1 MEVKMSNRNLR
12 RKNMG
17 NKKKGLIGL
26 AVMCVFSGVV
36 ILSSNAVTDWMD
48 KKSQAEIENNINIK
62 EGLKDGVYKAEEAEF
77 SDGYKGIVE
86 MTVKNGAITELI
98 WDMVDEE
105 GNTKGQLSLE
115 GKYLM
120 TEDGPIWKEQSEAL
134 AKYVIEHQSI
144 EGLTTNEE
152 GKTDV
157 VSGVSIS
164 INGFINLVE
173 ECLKQA
179 KGEVQVKGNLTDGVY
194 KAEEAEF
201 SNGYKG
207 VMEMTIK
214 NGAITELIWDAVDE
228 EGSNKSQLSL
238 NGEYLMTE
246 DGPIWKEQ
254 SEALAKYMIEHQSIE
269 GLTVNE
275 EGKTDVVSGV
285 SISINGFINL
295 VEECLKQAKG
305 ETQTKGNLIDGVYK
319 AEAAEFSNGY
329 KGVMEMTIKNGA
341 ITELI
346 WDDVDEEGNKKS
358 QLSLNGEYLMTE
370 DGPIWKEQSEALAK
384 YVIEHQSI
392 EGLTVNEEGKTDVVS
407 GVSIGINGFIN
418 LVEECLKQANSQK
431 EIETEAKSRLRD
443 GEYIAEESEYD
454 KTGYKGIVKMII
466 KDGTITGLTWDC
478 TDKEGNTKSQLSLD
492 GEYLM
497 TEDGPIWKEQSEA
510 LTKYVIEH
518 QSIEGLTV
526 NEEGKTDVVSG
537 VSINIS
543 GFLDLVENCFS
554 SATMKYKN
562 GTYKAEEK
570 DFDSAGYKGIMEMT
584 IRNGNITELTWDCLD
599 KEGNKKSQLSLDGE
613 YLMTEDGPI
622 WKEQSE
628 ALAEYVISH
637 QSLEGLEV
645 DEEGK
650 TDVISSVSININ
662 GFLELVEDCLKQAQ

>member
-1 MEVKMSNRNLR
+1 MSNRNLR

-214 NGAITELIWDAVDE
+214 NGAITELIWD
-228 EGSNKSQLSL
+228 
-238 NGEYLMTE
+238 
-246 DGPIWKEQ
+246 
-254 SEALAKYMIEHQSIE
+254 
-269 GLTVNE
+269 
-275 EGKTDVVSGV
+275 
-285 SISINGFINL
+285 
-295 VEECLKQAKG
+295 
-305 ETQTKGNLIDGVYK
+305 
-319 AEAAEFSNGY
+319 
-329 KGVMEMTIKNGA
+329 
-341 ITELI
+341 
-346 WDDVDEEGNKKS
+346 DVDEEGNKKS

-370 DGPIWKEQSEALAK
+370 DGSIWKEQSEALAK

-407 GVSIGINGFIN
+407 GVSISINGFIN

-478 TDKEGNTKSQLSLD
+478 MDKEGNTKSQLSLD

-497 TEDGPIWKEQSEA
+497 TEDGSIWKEQSEA
-510 LTKYVIEH
+510 LAKYVIEH

>member
-1 MEVKMSNRNLR
+1 MSNRNLR

-48 KKSQAEIENNINIK
+48 KKSQTEIENNINIK
-62 EGLKDGVYKAEEAEF
+62 AGLK
-77 SDGYKGIVE
+77 
-86 MTVKNGAITELI
+86 
-98 WDMVDEE
+98 
-105 GNTKGQLSLE
+105 
-115 GKYLM
+115 
-120 TEDGPIWKEQSEAL
+120 
-134 AKYVIEHQSI
+134 
-144 EGLTTNEE
+144 
-152 GKTDV
+152 
-157 VSGVSIS
+157 
-164 INGFINLVE
+164 
-173 ECLKQA
+173 
-179 KGEVQVKGNLTDGVY
+179 
-194 KAEEAEF
+194 
-201 SNGYKG
+201 
-207 VMEMTIK
+207 
-214 NGAITELIWDAVDE
+214 
-228 EGSNKSQLSL
+228 
-238 NGEYLMTE
+238 
-246 DGPIWKEQ
+246 
-254 SEALAKYMIEHQSIE
+254 
-269 GLTVNE
+269 
-275 EGKTDVVSGV
+275 
-285 SISINGFINL
+285 
-295 VEECLKQAKG
+295 
-305 ETQTKGNLIDGVYK
+305 DGVYK

-329 KGVMEMTIKNGA
+329 KGTMEMTVKDGV

-358 QLSLNGEYLMTE
+358 QLSLNGEYVMTE

-384 YVIEHQSI
+384 YVIEHQSL

-418 LVEECLKQANSQK
+418 LVEECLKQAKGETQTKGNLKDGVYKAEAAEFSNGYKGTMEMTVKDGVITELIWDDVDEEGNKKSQLSLNGEYVMTEDGPIWKEQSEALAKYVIEHQSLEGLTVNEEGKTDVVSGVSIGINGFINLVEECLKQADPKK
-431 EIETEAKSRLRD
+431 EIETEVTSRLRD

-454 KTGYKGIVKMII
+454 TTGYKGIVKMNI
-466 KDGTITGLTWDC
+466 KNGKITKLTWDC
-478 TDKEGNTKSQLSLD
+478 MDKEGNSKSQLSLD
-492 GEYLM
+492 GEYVM

-510 LTKYVIEH
+510 LAKYVIEH
-518 QSIEGLTV
+518 QSLEGLEV

-570 DFDSAGYKGIMEMT
+570 DFDSAGYKGVMEMT
-584 IRNGNITELTWDCLD
+584 IRNGNITELTWDCVD

-613 YLMTEDGPI
+613 YVMTEDGPI

-662 GFLELVEDCLKQAQ
+662 GFLELVEDCLEQAQ

>member
-228 EGSNKSQLSL
+228 EGNSKSQLSL
-238 NGEYLMTE
+238 EGKYLMTE

-407 GVSIGINGFIN
+407 GVSI
-418 LVEECLKQANSQK
+418 
-431 EIETEAKSRLRD
+431 
-443 GEYIAEESEYD
+443 
-454 KTGYKGIVKMII
+454 
-466 KDGTITGLTWDC
+466 
-478 TDKEGNTKSQLSLD
+478 
-492 GEYLM
+492 
-497 TEDGPIWKEQSEA
+497 
-510 LTKYVIEH
+510 
-518 QSIEGLTV
+518 
-526 NEEGKTDVVSG
+526 
-537 VSINIS
+537 NIS

>member
-1 MEVKMSNRNLR
+1 MSNRNLR

-194 KAEEAEF
+194 KAEAAEF

-228 EGSNKSQLSL
+228 EGNSKSQLSL
-238 NGEYLMTE
+238 EGKYLMTE

-285 SISINGFINL
+285 SIS
-295 VEECLKQAKG
+295 
-305 ETQTKGNLIDGVYK
+305 
-319 AEAAEFSNGY
+319 
-329 KGVMEMTIKNGA
+329 
-341 ITELI
+341 
-346 WDDVDEEGNKKS
+346 
-358 QLSLNGEYLMTE
+358 
-370 DGPIWKEQSEALAK
+370 
-384 YVIEHQSI
+384 
-392 EGLTVNEEGKTDVVS
+392 
-407 GVSIGINGFIN
+407 INGFIN

-478 TDKEGNTKSQLSLD
+478 MDKEGNTKSQLSLD

-497 TEDGPIWKEQSEA
+497 TEDGSIWKEQSEA
-510 LTKYVIEH
+510 LAKYVIEH

>member
-1 MEVKMSNRNLR
+1 MSNRNLR

-134 AKYVIEHQSI
+134 AKY
-144 EGLTTNEE
+144 
-152 GKTDV
+152 
-157 VSGVSIS
+157 
-164 INGFINLVE
+164 
-173 ECLKQA
+173 
-179 KGEVQVKGNLTDGVY
+179 
-194 KAEEAEF
+194 
-201 SNGYKG
+201 
-207 VMEMTIK
+207 
-214 NGAITELIWDAVDE
+214 
-228 EGSNKSQLSL
+228 
-238 NGEYLMTE
+238 
-246 DGPIWKEQ
+246 
-254 SEALAKYMIEHQSIE
+254 MIEHQSIE

-285 SISINGFINL
+285 SIS
-295 VEECLKQAKG
+295 
-305 ETQTKGNLIDGVYK
+305 
-319 AEAAEFSNGY
+319 
-329 KGVMEMTIKNGA
+329 
-341 ITELI
+341 
-346 WDDVDEEGNKKS
+346 
-358 QLSLNGEYLMTE
+358 
-370 DGPIWKEQSEALAK
+370 
-384 YVIEHQSI
+384 
-392 EGLTVNEEGKTDVVS
+392 
-407 GVSIGINGFIN
+407 INGFIN

-510 LTKYVIEH
+510 L
-518 QSIEGLTV
+518 
-526 NEEGKTDVVSG
+526 
-537 VSINIS
+537 
-543 GFLDLVENCFS
+543 
-554 SATMKYKN
+554 
-562 GTYKAEEK
+562 
-570 DFDSAGYKGIMEMT
+570 
-584 IRNGNITELTWDCLD
+584 
-599 KEGNKKSQLSLDGE
+599 
-613 YLMTEDGPI
+613 
-622 WKEQSE
+622 
-628 ALAEYVISH
+628 AEYVISH

>member
-1 MEVKMSNRNLR
+1 MSNRNLR

-228 EGSNKSQLSL
+228 EGSSKSQLSL

-246 DGPIWKEQ
+246 DE
-254 SEALAKYMIEHQSIE
+254 
-269 GLTVNE
+269 
-275 EGKTDVVSGV
+275 
-285 SISINGFINL
+285 
-295 VEECLKQAKG
+295 
-305 ETQTKGNLIDGVYK
+305 
-319 AEAAEFSNGY
+319 
-329 KGVMEMTIKNGA
+329 
-341 ITELI
+341 
-346 WDDVDEEGNKKS
+346 
-358 QLSLNGEYLMTE
+358 
-370 DGPIWKEQSEALAK
+370 
-384 YVIEHQSI
+384 
-392 EGLTVNEEGKTDVVS
+392 
-407 GVSIGINGFIN
+407 IGRAH
-418 LVEECLKQANSQK
+418 V
-431 EIETEAKSRLRD
+431 
-443 GEYIAEESEYD
+443 
-454 KTGYKGIVKMII
+454 
-466 KDGTITGLTWDC
+466 
-478 TDKEGNTKSQLSLD
+478 
-492 GEYLM
+492 
-497 TEDGPIWKEQSEA
+497 
-510 LTKYVIEH
+510 
-518 QSIEGLTV
+518 
-526 NEEGKTDVVSG
+526 
-537 VSINIS
+537 
-543 GFLDLVENCFS
+543 
-554 SATMKYKN
+554 
-562 GTYKAEEK
+562 
-570 DFDSAGYKGIMEMT
+570 
-584 IRNGNITELTWDCLD
+584 
-599 KEGNKKSQLSLDGE
+599 
-613 YLMTEDGPI
+613 
-622 WKEQSE
+622 
-628 ALAEYVISH
+628 
-637 QSLEGLEV
+637 
-645 DEEGK
+645 
-650 TDVISSVSININ
+650 
-662 GFLELVEDCLKQAQ
+662 

>member
-1 MEVKMSNRNLR
+1 MLFRS
-12 RKNMG
+12 
-17 NKKKGLIGL
+17 
-26 AVMCVFSGVV
+26 
-36 ILSSNAVTDWMD
+36 
-48 KKSQAEIENNINIK
+48 
-62 EGLKDGVYKAEEAEF
+62 
-77 SDGYKGIVE
+77 
-86 MTVKNGAITELI
+86 
-98 WDMVDEE
+98 
-105 GNTKGQLSLE
+105 
-115 GKYLM
+115 
-120 TEDGPIWKEQSEAL
+120 
-134 AKYVIEHQSI
+134 
-144 EGLTTNEE
+144 
-152 GKTDV
+152 
-157 VSGVSIS
+157 
-164 INGFINLVE
+164 
-173 ECLKQA
+173 
-179 KGEVQVKGNLTDGVY
+179 
-194 KAEEAEF
+194 
-201 SNGYKG
+201 
-207 VMEMTIK
+207 
-214 NGAITELIWDAVDE
+214 
-228 EGSNKSQLSL
+228 
-238 NGEYLMTE
+238 
-246 DGPIWKEQ
+246 
-254 SEALAKYMIEHQSIE
+254 
-269 GLTVNE
+269 
-275 EGKTDVVSGV
+275 
-285 SISINGFINL
+285 
-295 VEECLKQAKG
+295 
-305 ETQTKGNLIDGVYK
+305 
-319 AEAAEFSNGY
+319 
-329 KGVMEMTIKNGA
+329 
-341 ITELI
+341 
-346 WDDVDEEGNKKS
+346 
-358 QLSLNGEYLMTE
+358 
-370 DGPIWKEQSEALAK
+370 
-384 YVIEHQSI
+384 
-392 EGLTVNEEGKTDVVS
+392 
-407 GVSIGINGFIN
+407 
-418 LVEECLKQANSQK
+418 ECLKQANSQK

>member
-1 MEVKMSNRNLR
+1 MSNRNLR

-194 KAEEAEF
+194 KAE
-201 SNGYKG
+201 
-207 VMEMTIK
+207 
-214 NGAITELIWDAVDE
+214 
-228 EGSNKSQLSL
+228 
-238 NGEYLMTE
+238 
-246 DGPIWKEQ
+246 
-254 SEALAKYMIEHQSIE
+254 
-269 GLTVNE
+269 
-275 EGKTDVVSGV
+275 
-285 SISINGFINL
+285 
-295 VEECLKQAKG
+295 
-305 ETQTKGNLIDGVYK
+305 
-319 AEAAEFSNGY
+319 AAEFSNGY

-346 WDDVDEEGNKKS
+346 WDDVDEKGNKKS
-358 QLSLNGEYLMTE
+358 QLSLDGEYVMTE

-478 TDKEGNTKSQLSLD
+478 MDKEGNTKSQLSLD

-497 TEDGPIWKEQSEA
+497 TEDGSIWKEQSEA
-510 LTKYVIEH
+510 LAKYVIEH

>member
-1 MEVKMSNRNLR
+1 MSNRNLR

-144 EGLTTNEE
+144 EGLTT
-152 GKTDV
+152 
-157 VSGVSIS
+157 
-164 INGFINLVE
+164 
-173 ECLKQA
+173 
-179 KGEVQVKGNLTDGVY
+179 
-194 KAEEAEF
+194 
-201 SNGYKG
+201 
-207 VMEMTIK
+207 
-214 NGAITELIWDAVDE
+214 
-228 EGSNKSQLSL
+228 
-238 NGEYLMTE
+238 
-246 DGPIWKEQ
+246 
-254 SEALAKYMIEHQSIE
+254 
-269 GLTVNE
+269 NE

>member
-1 MEVKMSNRNLR
+1 MSNRNLR

-194 KAEEAEF
+194 KAEE
-201 SNGYKG
+201 
-207 VMEMTIK
+207 
-214 NGAITELIWDAVDE
+214 
-228 EGSNKSQLSL
+228 
-238 NGEYLMTE
+238 
-246 DGPIWKEQ
+246 
-254 SEALAKYMIEHQSIE
+254 
-269 GLTVNE
+269 
-275 EGKTDVVSGV
+275 
-285 SISINGFINL
+285 
-295 VEECLKQAKG
+295 
-305 ETQTKGNLIDGVYK
+305 
-319 AEAAEFSNGY
+319 AEFSNGY

>member
-1 MEVKMSNRNLR
+1 MSNRNLR

-134 AKYVIEHQSI
+134 AKY
-144 EGLTTNEE
+144 
-152 GKTDV
+152 
-157 VSGVSIS
+157 
-164 INGFINLVE
+164 
-173 ECLKQA
+173 
-179 KGEVQVKGNLTDGVY
+179 
-194 KAEEAEF
+194 
-201 SNGYKG
+201 
-207 VMEMTIK
+207 
-214 NGAITELIWDAVDE
+214 
-228 EGSNKSQLSL
+228 
-238 NGEYLMTE
+238 
-246 DGPIWKEQ
+246 
-254 SEALAKYMIEHQSIE
+254 MIEHQSIE

-285 SISINGFINL
+285 SIS
-295 VEECLKQAKG
+295 
-305 ETQTKGNLIDGVYK
+305 
-319 AEAAEFSNGY
+319 
-329 KGVMEMTIKNGA
+329 
-341 ITELI
+341 
-346 WDDVDEEGNKKS
+346 
-358 QLSLNGEYLMTE
+358 
-370 DGPIWKEQSEALAK
+370 
-384 YVIEHQSI
+384 
-392 EGLTVNEEGKTDVVS
+392 
-407 GVSIGINGFIN
+407 INGFIN

-478 TDKEGNTKSQLSLD
+478 MDKEGNTKSQLSLD

-497 TEDGPIWKEQSEA
+497 TEDGSIWKEQSEA
-510 LTKYVIEH
+510 LAKYVIEH